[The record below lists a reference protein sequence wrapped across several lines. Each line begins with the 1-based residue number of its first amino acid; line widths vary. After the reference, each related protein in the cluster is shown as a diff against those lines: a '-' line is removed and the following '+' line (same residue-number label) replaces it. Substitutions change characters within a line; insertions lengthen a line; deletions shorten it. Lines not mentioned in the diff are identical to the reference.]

1 MFCKNCGFRLD
12 KNALFCENCG
22 IKIVENNSS
31 VSKSKLV
38 AILLYLFFNF
48 LCIGDLYLGYTKK
61 FKKQMIRLFILFIT
75 LPIIVVVFDDYLLII
90 FLSFFV
96 IIYIIIFIGI
106 IGVIKIITGIRILIG
121 NIKTDANGIVLK

>member
-1 MFCKNCGFRLD
+1 M
-12 KNALFCENCG
+12 
-22 IKIVENNSS
+22 
-31 VSKSKLV
+31 
-38 AILLYLFFNF
+38 
-48 LCIGDLYLGYTKK
+48 
-61 FKKQMIRLFILFIT
+61 
-75 LPIIVVVFDDYLLII
+75 VVFDDYLLII